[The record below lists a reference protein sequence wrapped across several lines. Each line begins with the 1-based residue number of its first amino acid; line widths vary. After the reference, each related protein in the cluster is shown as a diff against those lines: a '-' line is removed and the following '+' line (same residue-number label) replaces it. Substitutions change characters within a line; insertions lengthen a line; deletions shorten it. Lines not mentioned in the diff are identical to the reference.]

1 MRRTII
7 HRLFK
12 AQPVI
17 LGIAALFVSTTL
29 LADDAP
35 CKRDAVRAF
44 STLTSSGPFRYE
56 TKQVENGS
64 LLRESGEIV
73 PGSAQHVLIH
83 SSNETPNEGIQIG
96 GMAWTN
102 DGSGWAAPIAT
113 ARTILSYVPE
123 FPFQIK
129 QARCGDIVNL
139 DGRKLDLFDI
149 KMTDASAP
157 RQTLYVD
164 TTTKLPV
171 RLERTN
177 DDENLEV
184 TTYSFD
190 SSIRIAAPP
199 VDLNGRRRRSETTYH
214 QSVAGSDPQ
223 CRARVLKA
231 VQRANAIGS
240 FTFKVQGRLVA
251 GISAITGF
259 VVTPNALHYKLVGL
273 TSHGG
278 GNERVVIGTQV
289 WDKVFRWSHVKHDG
303 GYLKT
308 FLASALPDTTNIG
321 ATVCP
326 KTIDTRLSVYEYDFY
341 QDTGTAREFVEHRR
355 LTIRERTG
363 APAKIETLDAHGNV
377 LRIENR
383 HYRADISIEPPLVGS
398 AKPVRHAN
406 RR

>member
-12 AQPVI
+12 AQPII
-17 LGIAALFVSTTL
+17 LGLAASLISTTL
-29 LADDAP
+29 LADDNTCRRNAFQ
-35 CKRDAVRAF
+35 AF
-44 STLTSSGPFRYE
+44 SALTSSGPFRYE
-56 TKQVENGS
+56 TKQVENS
-64 LLRESGEIV
+64 SVQRETGEIV
-73 PGSAQHVLIH
+73 PGSAQHVLVH
-83 SSNETPNEGIQIG
+83 SSNKTANEGIQIG
-96 GMAWTN
+96 SVAWTN

-123 FPFQIK
+123 FPFQIE
-129 QARCGDIVNL
+129 QARCGNIVNL
-139 DGRKLDLFDI
+139 DGQKLDLFEI
-149 KMTDASAP
+149 EMADASAP

-164 TTTKLPV
+164 TATKMPV

-177 DDENLEV
+177 DDENVEV
-184 TTYSFD
+184 TTYRFD

-199 VDLNGRRRRSETTYH
+199 VDLNSRRRRSENTYR
-214 QSVAGSDPQ
+214 QSVASSDPQ
-223 CRARVLKA
+223 CRAKVLEA
-231 VQRANAIGS
+231 VQRANALGS

-251 GISAITGF
+251 GISAITGYL
-259 VVTPNALHYKLVGL
+259 VTPNALHYKLVGL

-289 WDKVFRWSHVKHDG
+289 WDKVFRWSDAKHDG

-308 FLASALPDTTNIG
+308 FLARAMPNESNIG

-326 KTIDTRLSVYEYDFY
+326 QPINPGLSVYEYDLY
-341 QDTGTAREFVEHRR
+341 QDTGTARDFVEHRR
-355 LTIRERTG
+355 LTIKDKTG
-363 APAKIETLDAHGNV
+363 APAKIETLDAQGNV

-383 HYRADISIEPPLVGS
+383 RYRADISIEPPLVGS
-398 AKPVRHAN
+398 AMPVRHAN